1 MSDLLLPPGYINTVL
16 YWRSANS
23 PRIALTTIAA
33 QVTTPPFT
41 STSATTLFTAITGAL
56 DQDWDS
62 QTAWPQMVTLA
73 NNSGVINRYVNLG
86 TVTGTHVAFEECPP
100 NVAAVIGKETLL
112 AGRTHRGRI
121 FIPFIDESRVDASGK
136 LFTAYQTALQTVAN
150 NLYTAFSTSGGGNLS
165 TPVVLHTTSEP
176 PTPVVNFQ
184 VQTIVS
190 TQRRR
195 LSRVTV

>member
-1 MSDLLLPPGYINTVL
+1 MSDLLLPPGYISTVL

-33 QVTTPPFT
+33 QVSTPPFT

-62 QTAWPQMVTLA
+62 QTSWPQMVTLA
-73 NNSGVINRYVNLG
+73 NNSGVINRYVNIG

-100 NVAAVIGKETLL
+100 NVAACVSKDTLL
-112 AGRTHRGRI
+112 AGRTHRGR
-121 FIPFIDESRVDASGK
+121 FFLPFIDESRVDASGK
-136 LFTAYQTALQTVAN
+136 LFVAYQSALQTAMG
-150 NLYTAFSTSGGGNLS
+150 NLYTAFSSGGGGNLA
-165 TPVVLHTTSEP
+165 TPAVLHTSGEP
-176 PTPVVNFQ
+176 PTPIVSFS